1 MQSKIESILSKYPTV
16 FSGVGKLNNYQLKVH
31 VNLDIPPVVLTSR
44 RVPFHIRKAVNK
56 ETDINE
62 TLQGL
67 TLWFS
72 TFVAVPKANVEE
84 RICLDKRRAN
94 AAVIRECHPI
104 PTIGRDCVQVLN
116 GATVFSKL
124 DLRWG
129 CRQLE
134 LHPDSCGLTASST
147 TQGLKQYMRLIF
159 GLSSASVMY
168 QFVIQQVLNKIPG
181 SRTHLMTLL
190 SLAKSFANMPQLGSD
205 TATPACQRTHPEH
218 GQVSLYCS

>member
-1 MQSKIESILSKYPTV
+1 M
-16 FSGVGKLNNYQLKVH
+16 
-31 VNLDIPPVVLTSR
+31 
-44 RVPFHIRKAVNK
+44 
-56 ETDINE
+56 
-62 TLQGL
+62 
-67 TLWFS
+67 
-72 TFVAVPKANVEE
+72 
-84 RICLDKRRAN
+84 
-94 AAVIRECHPI
+94 
-104 PTIGRDCVQVLN
+104 QVLN

-134 LHPDSCGLTASST
+134 LHPDSCGLTASFT

-181 SRTHLMTLL
+181 STTHLMTLL

-205 TATPACQRTHPEH
+205 TATPACQCRGGAKLSWS
-218 GQVSLYCS
+218 GQLPRSVYPLGQLTRIRAK